1 MEQQQQQYRQQPLR
15 LRGQLRLYRL
25 PIPSCSSRENLQTN
39 WLSSAPPAAQRPFEA
54 VHTSMH
60 HRPISCSFS
69 HSCTCRD
76 VVSLLPFSFSL
87 TLSTGAATD
96 VTAAIAL
103 RLNRGATIGAPGA
116 LPQGGGRSGGA
127 DASSDNK
134 SHLLRRVADVFGSTD
149 PEEVAARFA
158 SLNARRIAAKE
169 AATMS
174 GEKIRV
180 LREAQ
185 SQRSAKAEGGEESHE
200 YERRASRLQTIDATL
215 DNLTQRLT
223 RLRTVRSRED
233 TLRIEAASLEAA
245 IRSLADLLSFL
256 PVSSPVPLPPVWCR
270 PPASRTICHVAVGR
284 PTALSQRPLLYHSLT
299 PSFTHSPT
307 YSFTHSRIDSSTHS
321 LLHFLTHS
329 LTHSFTDSLTH

>member
-169 AATMS
+169 AATM
-174 GEKIRV
+174 
-180 LREAQ
+180 
-185 SQRSAKAEGGEESHE
+185 
-200 YERRASRLQTIDATL
+200 
-215 DNLTQRLT
+215 
-223 RLRTVRSRED
+223 
-233 TLRIEAASLEAA
+233 
-245 IRSLADLLSFL
+245 
-256 PVSSPVPLPPVWCR
+256 
-270 PPASRTICHVAVGR
+270 VGR
-284 PTALSQRPLLYHSLT
+284 HTHAHTYTNTQTDKRPCPGMAARSPGRMHICMRETGKLRPLQLSVLLAT
-299 PSFTHSPT
+299 APAAVVVLPSAAAAVFPSAATAGV
-307 YSFTHSRIDSSTHS
+307 
-321 LLHFLTHS
+321 
-329 LTHSFTDSLTH
+329 

>member
-1 MEQQQQQYRQQPLR
+1 MFLHH
-15 LRGQLRLYRL
+15 LLFDLV
-25 PIPSCSSRENLQTN
+25 
-39 WLSSAPPAAQRPFEA
+39 LS
-54 VHTSMH
+54 
-60 HRPISCSFS
+60 
-69 HSCTCRD
+69 
-76 VVSLLPFSFSL
+76 
-87 TLSTGAATD
+87 
-96 VTAAIAL
+96 
-103 RLNRGATIGAPGA
+103 
-116 LPQGGGRSGGA
+116 QGGGRSGGA

-256 PVSSPVPLPPVWCR
+256 PAPPSAYEAGKDGGLQEAAEVSGSLICACTELEDLIGRLPVDVACGESSATCTENDSDTTSVTSFSD
-270 PPASRTICHVAVGR
+270 AS
-284 PTALSQRPLLYHSLT
+284 SLA
-299 PSFTHSPT
+299 
-307 YSFTHSRIDSSTHS
+307 
-321 LLHFLTHS
+321 
-329 LTHSFTDSLTH
+329 